1 MLPFTVTACGNYSIA
16 DENDCL
22 QKEEAPFIRSEEDR
36 DLRFP
41 SHEEANPAR
50 ADDQSA
56 FCPMSITAENFI
68 LQGGLK
74 MKTKWMCMIFMLAL
88 AFHLPENTGN
98 ESSDINVISLQDSN
112 TDKKIMEAGTVKDSA
127 FSGKVGGCFYADGNR
142 IIVESDKLYL
152 YDMEKG
158 ETIAGADISMEDLC
172 VQTYADGYFVV
183 GRGNGSGGGSNS
195 SFATSESGDGI
206 NGYILDKDFAIQD
219 TISFSGL
226 LSDDFVLQTTG
237 IAISQDGKRI
247 AFGGFQG
254 LYFYDTSSR
263 KVRTILNYSEEGTAD
278 NMQIVTMDSLTFTGN
293 NTLVYVGMATD
304 SSIGGDGVSVYGTVS
319 TDSANLTITK
329 KGDYKV
335 DTEEVQKGGNLLIMP
350 QSFDKNNGTLLMLDT
365 ISNTEKTMSFS
376 SRSEGKD
383 GVYCS
388 GQGKYVAT
396 AILEESSVT
405 INIYDTASGKS
416 IHTETVQD
424 SNSTYFLRVPQI
436 LILDDSG
443 TCIVVLGR
451 GIDEVST
458 LITTFGFMG

>member
-1 MLPFTVTACGNYSIA
+1 
-16 DENDCL
+16 
-22 QKEEAPFIRSEEDR
+22 
-36 DLRFP
+36 
-41 SHEEANPAR
+41 
-50 ADDQSA
+50 
-56 FCPMSITAENFI
+56 
-68 LQGGLK
+68 
-74 MKTKWMCMIFMLAL
+74 MKTKWMCMILMIALAL
-88 AFHLPENTGN
+88 NLSACGNRQENGSSSENGTINIEPQSEEDDSSGNTGN
-98 ESSDINVISLQDSN
+98 ESSKINVIDLQDN
-112 TDKKIMEAGTVKDSA
+112 GTDKNIMAVSRFKDSA
-127 FSGKVGGCFYADGNR
+127 FSGKVGGCYYADGSR
-142 IIVESDKLYL
+142 IIVAADKLYL
-152 YDMEKG
+152 YDMGTG
-158 ETIAGADISMEDLC
+158 ETIGSADISMEDLC
-172 VQTYADGYFVV
+172 VQTFTEGYFVV
-183 GRGNGSGGGSNS
+183 GQGKAGGGGSNG
-195 SFATSESGDGI
+195 SFAASESGGI
-206 NGYILDKDFAIQD
+206 NGYILNKDFAVQD

-226 LSDDFVLQTTG
+226 LSDDFIVQITG
-237 IAISQDGKRI
+237 IAISQDGKQV
-247 AFGGFQG
+247 AFGGLQG
-254 LYFYDTSSR
+254 LYLYDVSSR
-263 KVRTILNYSEEGTAD
+263 KVRTILNYSEEGTAG

-304 SSIGGDGVSVYGTVS
+304 TSIGGDGVSVYGTVS

-436 LILDDSG
+436 LILDESG

-458 LITTFGFMG
+458 LITTFSFVR

>member
-1 MLPFTVTACGNYSIA
+1 
-16 DENDCL
+16 
-22 QKEEAPFIRSEEDR
+22 
-36 DLRFP
+36 
-41 SHEEANPAR
+41 
-50 ADDQSA
+50 
-56 FCPMSITAENFI
+56 
-68 LQGGLK
+68 
-74 MKTKWMCMIFMLAL
+74 MKTKWMCMILMLAL
-88 AFHLPENTGN
+88 ALHLSACGDRQENGNSSENGAINMEPQSVEDDSSENTGN
-98 ESSDINVISLQDSN
+98 ESSEMNVIDQQDN
-112 TDKKIMEAGTVKDSA
+112 GTDKNIMAVSRFKDSA
-127 FSGKVGGCFYADGNR
+127 FSGKVSGCYYADGSR
-142 IIVESDKLYL
+142 IIVAADQLYL
-152 YDMEKG
+152 YDMGKG
-158 ETIAGADISMEDLC
+158 ETIASADISMGDLC
-172 VQTYADGYFVV
+172 VQTFTDGYFIV
-183 GRGNGSGGGSNS
+183 GQGKAGGGSNG
-195 SFATSESGDGI
+195 SFAASESGGI
-206 NGYILDKDFAIQD
+206 NGYILNKDFAVQD

-226 LSDDFVLQTTG
+226 LSDDFIVQITG
-237 IAISQDGKRI
+237 IAISQDGKQV
-247 AFGGFQG
+247 AFGGLQG
-254 LYFYDTSSR
+254 LYLYDISSR
-263 KVRTILNYSEEGTAD
+263 KVRTILNYSEEGTAG
-278 NMQIVTMDSLTFTGN
+278 NMQIATMDSLTFTGN

-304 SSIGGDGVSVYGTVS
+304 TSIGGDGVSVYGTVS

-365 ISNTEKTMSFS
+365 ISNTENTMSFS

-436 LILDDSG
+436 LILDESG

-458 LITTFGFMG
+458 LITTFGFRG

>member
-1 MLPFTVTACGNYSIA
+1 
-16 DENDCL
+16 
-22 QKEEAPFIRSEEDR
+22 
-36 DLRFP
+36 
-41 SHEEANPAR
+41 
-50 ADDQSA
+50 
-56 FCPMSITAENFI
+56 
-68 LQGGLK
+68 
-74 MKTKWMCMIFMLAL
+74 MKTKWMCMILMLAL
-88 AFHLPENTGN
+88 ALHLSACGNRQENGNSFEYGAINMDPQSEENDLSENTGN
-98 ESSDINVISLQDSN
+98 ESSNINVIDLQDN
-112 TDKKIMEAGTVKDSA
+112 GTDKNMMAVSSFKDSA
-127 FSGKVGGCFYADGNR
+127 FSGKVSGCYYAGGSR
-142 IIVESDKLYL
+142 IIVAADKLYL
-152 YDMEKG
+152 YDMGKG
-158 ETIAGADISMEDLC
+158 ETIASADISMEDLC
-172 VQTYADGYFVV
+172 VQTFTDGYFVV
-183 GRGNGSGGGSNS
+183 GQGQADG
-195 SFATSESGDGI
+195 GI
-206 NGYILDKDFAIQD
+206 NGYILNKDFAIQD

-226 LSDDFVLQTTG
+226 LSDDFIVQITG
-237 IAISQDGKRI
+237 IAVSQDGKQV
-247 AFGGFQG
+247 AFGGLQG
-254 LYFYDTSSR
+254 LYLYDISSR

-304 SSIGGDGVSVYGTVS
+304 TSIGGDGVSVYGTVS

-365 ISNTEKTMSFS
+365 ISNTENTMSFS

-405 INIYDTASGKS
+405 INIYDTASGKN

-436 LILDDSG
+436 LILDESG

-458 LITTFGFMG
+458 LITTFSFAGNSL

>member
-1 MLPFTVTACGNYSIA
+1 
-16 DENDCL
+16 
-22 QKEEAPFIRSEEDR
+22 
-36 DLRFP
+36 
-41 SHEEANPAR
+41 
-50 ADDQSA
+50 
-56 FCPMSITAENFI
+56 
-68 LQGGLK
+68 
-74 MKTKWMCMIFMLAL
+74 MKTKWMCMILMLAL
-88 AFHLPENTGN
+88 ALNLSACGNRQENGNSSEYGAINMDPQSEENDLSENTGN
-98 ESSDINVISLQDSN
+98 ESSNINVINLQDN
-112 TDKKIMEAGTVKDSA
+112 GTDKNIMAVSTVKDSA
-127 FSGKVGGCFYADGNR
+127 FSGKVSGCYYAGGSR
-142 IIVESDKLYL
+142 IIVAADQLYL
-152 YDMEKG
+152 YDTGKG
-158 ETIAGADISMEDLC
+158 ETIASADISMGDLC
-172 VQTYADGYFVV
+172 VQTFTDGYFVV
-183 GRGNGSGGGSNS
+183 GQGKAGGGDSNGS
-195 SFATSESGDGI
+195 FAASESGGI
-206 NGYILDKDFAIQD
+206 NGYILNKDFAIQD

-226 LSDDFVLQTTG
+226 LSDDFIVQITG
-237 IAISQDGKRI
+237 IAVSQDGKQV
-247 AFGGFQG
+247 AFGGLQG
-254 LYFYDTSSR
+254 LYLYDISSR
-263 KVRTILNYSEEGTAD
+263 KVRTILNYSEKGTVG

-304 SSIGGDGVSVYGTVS
+304 TSIGGEGVSVYGTVS

-365 ISNTEKTMSFS
+365 ISNTENTMSFS

-436 LILDDSG
+436 LILDESG

-458 LITTFGFMG
+458 LITTFSFAGNSL

>member
-1 MLPFTVTACGNYSIA
+1 
-16 DENDCL
+16 
-22 QKEEAPFIRSEEDR
+22 
-36 DLRFP
+36 
-41 SHEEANPAR
+41 
-50 ADDQSA
+50 
-56 FCPMSITAENFI
+56 
-68 LQGGLK
+68 
-74 MKTKWMCMIFMLAL
+74 MKTKWMCMILMLAL
-88 AFHLPENTGN
+88 ALNLSACGNRQENGNNSENGAINIEPQSEENDLSENTGN
-98 ESSDINVISLQDSN
+98 ESSNINVINLQDN
-112 TDKKIMEAGTVKDSA
+112 GTDKNIMAVSTVKDSA
-127 FSGKVGGCFYADGNR
+127 FSGKVSGCYYAGGSR
-142 IIVESDKLYL
+142 IIVAADQLYL
-152 YDMEKG
+152 YDTGKG
-158 ETIAGADISMEDLC
+158 KTIASADISMEDLC
-172 VQTYADGYFVV
+172 VQTFTDGYFVV
-183 GRGNGSGGGSNS
+183 GQGKAGGGSNS
-195 SFATSESGDGI
+195 SFATSESGGI
-206 NGYILDKDFAIQD
+206 NGYILNKDFAIQD

-226 LSDDFVLQTTG
+226 LSDDFIVQITG
-237 IAISQDGKRI
+237 IAVSQDGKQV
-247 AFGGFQG
+247 AFGGLQG
-254 LYFYDTSSR
+254 LYLYDISSR
-263 KVRTILNYSEEGTAD
+263 KVRTILNYSEEGTAG

-293 NTLVYVGMATD
+293 NTLVYVGMAADT
-304 SSIGGDGVSVYGTVS
+304 SIGGEGVSVYGTVS

-436 LILDDSG
+436 LILDESG

-458 LITTFGFMG
+458 LITTFGFVG

>member
-1 MLPFTVTACGNYSIA
+1 
-16 DENDCL
+16 
-22 QKEEAPFIRSEEDR
+22 
-36 DLRFP
+36 
-41 SHEEANPAR
+41 
-50 ADDQSA
+50 
-56 FCPMSITAENFI
+56 
-68 LQGGLK
+68 
-74 MKTKWMCMIFMLAL
+74 MKTKWMCMILILAL
-88 AFHLPENTGN
+88 ALHLSACGDRQENGNSSENGAINMEPQSLEGDSSENTGN
-98 ESSDINVISLQDSN
+98 ESSEMNVIDQQDN
-112 TDKKIMEAGTVKDSA
+112 GTDKNIVAVSGVKDSA
-127 FSGKVGGCFYADGNR
+127 FSGKVSGCYYAGGNR
-142 IIVESDKLYL
+142 IIVAADQLYL
-152 YDMEKG
+152 YDTGKG
-158 ETIAGADISMEDLC
+158 ETIASADISMGDLC
-172 VQTYADGYFVV
+172 VQTFTDGYFVV
-183 GRGNGSGGGSNS
+183 GQGKAGGGNV
-195 SFATSESGDGI
+195 SFAASESDGI
-206 NGYILDKDFAIQD
+206 NGYILNKDFAVQD

-226 LSDDFVLQTTG
+226 LSDDFIPQITG
-237 IAISQDGKRI
+237 IAVSQDGKQV
-247 AFGGFQG
+247 AFGGLQG
-254 LYFYDTSSR
+254 LYLYDVSSR
-263 KVRTILNYSEEGTAD
+263 KVRTILNYSEEGTAG
-278 NMQIVTMDSLTFTGN
+278 NMQIAAMDSLTFTGN

-304 SSIGGDGVSVYGTVS
+304 TSIGGDGVSVYGTVS

-436 LILDDSG
+436 LILDESG

-458 LITTFGFMG
+458 LITTFGFVG

>member
-1 MLPFTVTACGNYSIA
+1 
-16 DENDCL
+16 
-22 QKEEAPFIRSEEDR
+22 
-36 DLRFP
+36 
-41 SHEEANPAR
+41 
-50 ADDQSA
+50 
-56 FCPMSITAENFI
+56 
-68 LQGGLK
+68 
-74 MKTKWMCMIFMLAL
+74 MKTKWMCMILMLAL
-88 AFHLPENTGN
+88 ALHLSACGDRQENGNSSENGAINMETQSLEDDSSENTGN
-98 ESSDINVISLQDSN
+98 ESSEMNVIDQQDN
-112 TDKKIMEAGTVKDSA
+112 GTDKNIVAVSRFQDSA
-127 FSGKVGGCFYADGNR
+127 FSGKVRGCYYADGSR
-142 IIVESDKLYL
+142 IIVAADQLYL
-152 YDMEKG
+152 YDTGKG
-158 ETIAGADISMEDLC
+158 ETIASADISMGDLC
-172 VQTYADGYFVV
+172 VQTFTDGYFVV
-183 GRGNGSGGGSNS
+183 GQGKAEGGSNG
-195 SFATSESGDGI
+195 SFAASESGGI
-206 NGYILDKDFAIQD
+206 NGYILNKDFAVQD

-226 LSDDFVLQTTG
+226 LSDDFILQITG
-237 IAISQDGKRI
+237 IAISQDGKQV
-247 AFGGFQG
+247 AFGGLSG
-254 LYFYDTSSR
+254 LYLYDVSSR

-304 SSIGGDGVSVYGTVS
+304 TSIGGDGVSVYGTVS

-436 LILDDSG
+436 LILDESG
-443 TCIVVLGR
+443 TCIVALGR
-451 GIDEVST
+451 GIDEVNT
-458 LITTFGFMG
+458 LITTFGFVG

>member
-1 MLPFTVTACGNYSIA
+1 
-16 DENDCL
+16 
-22 QKEEAPFIRSEEDR
+22 
-36 DLRFP
+36 
-41 SHEEANPAR
+41 
-50 ADDQSA
+50 
-56 FCPMSITAENFI
+56 
-68 LQGGLK
+68 
-74 MKTKWMCMIFMLAL
+74 MKTKWMCMILMIALAL
-88 AFHLPENTGN
+88 NLSACGNRQENGSSSENGTINIEPQSEEDDSSGNTGN
-98 ESSDINVISLQDSN
+98 ESSKINVIDLQDN
-112 TDKKIMEAGTVKDSA
+112 GTDKNIMAVSTVKDSA
-127 FSGKVGGCFYADGNR
+127 FSGKVSGCYYAGGSR
-142 IIVESDKLYL
+142 IIVAADQLYL
-152 YDMEKG
+152 YDTGKG
-158 ETIAGADISMEDLC
+158 KTIASADISMEDLC
-172 VQTYADGYFVV
+172 VQTFTDGYFVV
-183 GRGNGSGGGSNS
+183 GQGKAGGGSNG
-195 SFATSESGDGI
+195 SFAASESGGI
-206 NGYILDKDFAIQD
+206 NGYILNKDFAVQD

-226 LSDDFVLQTTG
+226 LSDDFIVQITG
-237 IAISQDGKRI
+237 IAVSQDGKQV
-247 AFGGFQG
+247 AFGGLQG
-254 LYFYDTSSR
+254 LYLYDVSSR
-263 KVRTILNYSEEGTAD
+263 KVRTILNYSEEGTAG

-304 SSIGGDGVSVYGTVS
+304 TSIGGDGVSVYGTVS

-365 ISNTEKTMSFS
+365 ISNTENTMSFS

-436 LILDDSG
+436 LILDESG

-458 LITTFGFMG
+458 LITTFSFVR

>member
-1 MLPFTVTACGNYSIA
+1 
-16 DENDCL
+16 
-22 QKEEAPFIRSEEDR
+22 
-36 DLRFP
+36 
-41 SHEEANPAR
+41 
-50 ADDQSA
+50 
-56 FCPMSITAENFI
+56 
-68 LQGGLK
+68 
-74 MKTKWMCMIFMLAL
+74 MKTKWMCMILMLAL
-88 AFHLPENTGN
+88 ALNLSACGNRQENGNSSEYGAINMDPQSEENDLSENTGN
-98 ESSDINVISLQDSN
+98 ESSNINVINLQDN
-112 TDKKIMEAGTVKDSA
+112 GTDKNMMAVSSFKDSA
-127 FSGKVGGCFYADGNR
+127 FSGKVSGCYYAGGSR
-142 IIVESDKLYL
+142 IIVAADKLYL
-152 YDMEKG
+152 CDTGKG
-158 ETIAGADISMEDLC
+158 ETIASADISMEDLC
-172 VQTYADGYFVV
+172 VQTFTDGYFVV
-183 GRGNGSGGGSNS
+183 GQGKAGGGSNG
-195 SFATSESGDGI
+195 SFATSESGGI
-206 NGYILDKDFAIQD
+206 NGYILNKDFAIQD

-226 LSDDFVLQTTG
+226 LSDDFIVQITG
-237 IAISQDGKRI
+237 IAVSQDGKQV
-247 AFGGFQG
+247 AFGGLSG
-254 LYFYDTSSR
+254 LYLYDISSQ
-263 KVRTILNYSEEGTAD
+263 KVRTILNYSEKGTVG

-304 SSIGGDGVSVYGTVS
+304 TSIGGEGVSVYGTVS

-396 AILEESSVT
+396 AILKKNSVT
-405 INIYDTASGKS
+405 INIYDTASGKK

-424 SNSTYFLRVPQI
+424 SNSTYFMRIPQI
-436 LILDDSG
+436 LILDESG

-458 LITTFGFMG
+458 LITTFSFAGNFL

>member
-1 MLPFTVTACGNYSIA
+1 
-16 DENDCL
+16 
-22 QKEEAPFIRSEEDR
+22 
-36 DLRFP
+36 
-41 SHEEANPAR
+41 
-50 ADDQSA
+50 
-56 FCPMSITAENFI
+56 
-68 LQGGLK
+68 
-74 MKTKWMCMIFMLAL
+74 MKTKWMCMILMLAL
-88 AFHLPENTGN
+88 ALPLSACGDRQENGNSSENGVINMEPQSVEDDSSGNTGN
-98 ESSDINVISLQDSN
+98 ESSEMNVIDLQYN
-112 TDKKIMEAGTVKDSA
+112 GTDKNIMAVSRFKDSA
-127 FSGKVGGCFYADGNR
+127 FSGKVSGCYYAGGSR
-142 IIVESDKLYL
+142 IIVAADQLYL
-152 YDMEKG
+152 YDTGKG
-158 ETIAGADISMEDLC
+158 ETIASADISMGDLC
-172 VQTYADGYFVV
+172 VQTFTDGYFVV
-183 GRGNGSGGGSNS
+183 GQGKAGGNG
-195 SFATSESGDGI
+195 SFATSESGGI
-206 NGYILDKDFAIQD
+206 NGYILNRDFAVQD

-226 LSDDFVLQTTG
+226 LSDDFIVQITG
-237 IAISQDGKRI
+237 IAISQDGKQV
-247 AFGGFQG
+247 AFSGLQG
-254 LYFYDTSSR
+254 LYLYDISSR
-263 KVRTILNYSEEGTAD
+263 KVRTILNYSEEGTAG
-278 NMQIVTMDSLTFTGN
+278 NMQIATMDSLTFTGN

-304 SSIGGDGVSVYGTVS
+304 TSSGGDGISAYGTVS

-396 AILEESSVT
+396 AVLEKSSVT
-405 INIYDTASGKS
+405 INIYDTASGKR

-436 LILDDSG
+436 LILDESG

-458 LITTFGFMG
+458 LITTFDFVG

>member
-1 MLPFTVTACGNYSIA
+1 
-16 DENDCL
+16 
-22 QKEEAPFIRSEEDR
+22 
-36 DLRFP
+36 
-41 SHEEANPAR
+41 
-50 ADDQSA
+50 
-56 FCPMSITAENFI
+56 
-68 LQGGLK
+68 
-74 MKTKWMCMIFMLAL
+74 MKTKWMCMILMLVL
-88 AFHLPENTGN
+88 VLHLSACGDRQENGNSSRNGAINIEPQSVEDDSSENTGN
-98 ESSDINVISLQDSN
+98 ESSEMNVIDLQDN
-112 TDKKIMEAGTVKDSA
+112 GTDKNIMAVSMVKGSA
-127 FSGKVGGCFYADGNR
+127 FSGKVSSCYYAGGSR
-142 IIVESDKLYL
+142 IIVAADQLYL
-152 YDMEKG
+152 YDTGKG
-158 ETIAGADISMEDLC
+158 ETIASADISMGDLC
-172 VQTYADGYFVV
+172 VQTFTDGYFVV
-183 GRGNGSGGGSNS
+183 GQGKAGGGSNG
-195 SFATSESGDGI
+195 SFATSESGGI
-206 NGYILDKDFAIQD
+206 NGYILNKDFAIQD

-226 LSDDFVLQTTG
+226 LSDDFIVQITG
-237 IAISQDGKRI
+237 IAISQDGKQV
-247 AFGGFQG
+247 AFGGLQG
-254 LYFYDTSSR
+254 LYLYDISSR
-263 KVRTILNYSEEGTAD
+263 KVRTILNYSEEGTAG

-304 SSIGGDGVSVYGTVS
+304 TSIGGDGVSVYGTVS

-365 ISNTEKTMSFS
+365 ISNTENTMSFS

-436 LILDDSG
+436 LILDESG

-458 LITTFGFMG
+458 LITTFGFVG

>member
-1 MLPFTVTACGNYSIA
+1 
-16 DENDCL
+16 
-22 QKEEAPFIRSEEDR
+22 
-36 DLRFP
+36 
-41 SHEEANPAR
+41 
-50 ADDQSA
+50 
-56 FCPMSITAENFI
+56 
-68 LQGGLK
+68 
-74 MKTKWMCMIFMLAL
+74 MKTKWMCMILMLAL
-88 AFHLPENTGN
+88 ALPLSACGDRQENGNSSENGAINMEPQSVEDDLSENTGN
-98 ESSDINVISLQDSN
+98 ESSEMNVMDQQDN
-112 TDKKIMEAGTVKDSA
+112 GTDKNMMAVSGFKDSA
-127 FSGKVGGCFYADGNR
+127 FSGKVSGCYYADGSR
-142 IIVESDKLYL
+142 IIVAADQLYL
-152 YDMEKG
+152 YDTGKG
-158 ETIAGADISMEDLC
+158 ETIASADISMGDLC
-172 VQTYADGYFVV
+172 VQTFTDGYFVV
-183 GRGNGSGGGSNS
+183 GQGKAEGGSNG
-195 SFATSESGDGI
+195 SFAASESGGI
-206 NGYILDKDFAIQD
+206 NGYILNKDFAVQD

-226 LSDDFVLQTTG
+226 LSDDFIVQITG
-237 IAISQDGKRI
+237 IAISQDGKQV
-247 AFGGFQG
+247 AFGGLSG
-254 LYFYDTSSR
+254 LYLYDVSSR

-304 SSIGGDGVSVYGTVS
+304 TSIGGDGVSVYGTVS

-365 ISNTEKTMSFS
+365 ISNTENTMSFS

-424 SNSTYFLRVPQI
+424 SNSTYFLRIPQI
-436 LILDDSG
+436 LILDESG

-458 LITTFGFMG
+458 LITTFGFAG

>member
-1 MLPFTVTACGNYSIA
+1 
-16 DENDCL
+16 
-22 QKEEAPFIRSEEDR
+22 
-36 DLRFP
+36 
-41 SHEEANPAR
+41 
-50 ADDQSA
+50 
-56 FCPMSITAENFI
+56 
-68 LQGGLK
+68 
-74 MKTKWMCMIFMLAL
+74 MKTKWMCMILMLAL
-88 AFHLPENTGN
+88 ALHLSACGNRQENGNSSEYGAINMDPQSEENDLSENTGN
-98 ESSDINVISLQDSN
+98 ESSNINVIDLQDN
-112 TDKKIMEAGTVKDSA
+112 GTDKNMMAVSSFKDSA
-127 FSGKVGGCFYADGNR
+127 FSGKVSGCYYAGGSR
-142 IIVESDKLYL
+142 IIVAADQLYL
-152 YDMEKG
+152 CDTGKG
-158 ETIAGADISMEDLC
+158 ETIASADISMEDLC
-172 VQTYADGYFVV
+172 VQTFTDGYFVV
-183 GRGNGSGGGSNS
+183 GQGQADG
-195 SFATSESGDGI
+195 GI
-206 NGYILDKDFAIQD
+206 NGYILNKDFAIQD

-226 LSDDFVLQTTG
+226 LSDDFIVQITG
-237 IAISQDGKRI
+237 IAISQDGKQV
-247 AFGGFQG
+247 AFGGLSG
-254 LYFYDTSSR
+254 LYLYDVSSR
-263 KVRTILNYSEEGTAD
+263 KVRTILNYSEKGTVG

-304 SSIGGDGVSVYGTVS
+304 TSIGGEGVSVYGTVS

-350 QSFDKNNGTLLMLDT
+350 QSFEKNNGTLLMLDT

-405 INIYDTASGKS
+405 INIYDTASGKK

-436 LILDDSG
+436 LILDESG

-458 LITTFGFMG
+458 LITTFGFVG

>member
-1 MLPFTVTACGNYSIA
+1 
-16 DENDCL
+16 
-22 QKEEAPFIRSEEDR
+22 
-36 DLRFP
+36 
-41 SHEEANPAR
+41 
-50 ADDQSA
+50 
-56 FCPMSITAENFI
+56 
-68 LQGGLK
+68 
-74 MKTKWMCMIFMLAL
+74 MCMILMLVL
-88 AFHLPENTGN
+88 VLHLSACGDRQENGNSSGNGAINIEPQSEENDLSENTGN
-98 ESSDINVISLQDSN
+98 ESSNINVINLQDN
-112 TDKKIMEAGTVKDSA
+112 GTDKNIMTVSTVKDSA
-127 FSGKVGGCFYADGNR
+127 FSGKVSGCYYAGGSR
-142 IIVESDKLYL
+142 IIVAADQLYL
-152 YDMEKG
+152 YDTGKG
-158 ETIAGADISMEDLC
+158 ETIASADISMGDLC
-172 VQTYADGYFVV
+172 VQAFTDGYFVV
-183 GRGNGSGGGSNS
+183 GQGKAGGGSNG
-195 SFATSESGDGI
+195 SFATSESGGI
-206 NGYILDKDFAIQD
+206 NGYILNKDFAIQD

-226 LSDDFVLQTTG
+226 LSDDFIVQITG
-237 IAISQDGKRI
+237 IAVSQDGKQV
-247 AFGGFQG
+247 AFGGLQG
-254 LYFYDTSSR
+254 LYLYDISSR
-263 KVRTILNYSEEGTAD
+263 RVRTILNYSEKGTAG

-304 SSIGGDGVSVYGTVS
+304 TSIGGEGVSVYGTVS

-405 INIYDTASGKS
+405 INIYDTASGKK

-424 SNSTYFLRVPQI
+424 SNSTYFMRIPQI
-436 LILDDSG
+436 LILDESG

-458 LITTFGFMG
+458 LITTFSFAGNSL

>member
-1 MLPFTVTACGNYSIA
+1 
-16 DENDCL
+16 
-22 QKEEAPFIRSEEDR
+22 
-36 DLRFP
+36 
-41 SHEEANPAR
+41 
-50 ADDQSA
+50 
-56 FCPMSITAENFI
+56 
-68 LQGGLK
+68 
-74 MKTKWMCMIFMLAL
+74 MKTKWMCMILILAL
-88 AFHLPENTGN
+88 ALHLSACGDRQENGNSSENGAINMEPQSLEGDSSENTGN
-98 ESSDINVISLQDSN
+98 ESSEMNVIDQQDN
-112 TDKKIMEAGTVKDSA
+112 GTDKNIVAVSGVKDSA
-127 FSGKVGGCFYADGNR
+127 FSGKVSGCYYAGGNR
-142 IIVESDKLYL
+142 IIVAADQLYL
-152 YDMEKG
+152 YDAGKG
-158 ETIAGADISMEDLC
+158 ETIASADISMGDLC
-172 VQTYADGYFVV
+172 VQTFTDGYFVV
-183 GRGNGSGGGSNS
+183 GQGKAEGGSNG
-195 SFATSESGDGI
+195 SFAASESDGI
-206 NGYILDKDFAIQD
+206 NGYILNKDFAVQD

-226 LSDDFVLQTTG
+226 LSDDFILQITA
-237 IAISQDGKRI
+237 IAISQDGKQV
-247 AFGGFQG
+247 AFGGLSG
-254 LYFYDTSSR
+254 LYLYDVSSR
-263 KVRTILNYSEEGTAD
+263 KVRAILNYSEEGTVG

-304 SSIGGDGVSVYGTVS
+304 TSTGGEGVSVYGTVS

-365 ISNTEKTMSFS
+365 ISNTENTLSFS

-405 INIYDTASGKS
+405 INIYDTASGKN

-436 LILDDSG
+436 LILDESG

-458 LITTFGFMG
+458 LITTFGFVG

>member
-1 MLPFTVTACGNYSIA
+1 
-16 DENDCL
+16 
-22 QKEEAPFIRSEEDR
+22 
-36 DLRFP
+36 
-41 SHEEANPAR
+41 
-50 ADDQSA
+50 
-56 FCPMSITAENFI
+56 
-68 LQGGLK
+68 
-74 MKTKWMCMIFMLAL
+74 MKTKWMCMILMLAL
-88 AFHLPENTGN
+88 ALNLSACGNRQENGNSSEYGAINMDPQSEENDLSENTGN
-98 ESSDINVISLQDSN
+98 ESSNINVINLQDN
-112 TDKKIMEAGTVKDSA
+112 GTDKNMMAVSTVKDSA
-127 FSGKVGGCFYADGNR
+127 FSGKVSGCYYAGGSR
-142 IIVESDKLYL
+142 IIVAADQLYL
-152 YDMEKG
+152 CDTGKG
-158 ETIAGADISMEDLC
+158 ETIASADISMEDLC
-172 VQTYADGYFVV
+172 VQTFTDGYFVV
-183 GRGNGSGGGSNS
+183 GQGKAGGGGSNG
-195 SFATSESGDGI
+195 SFAASESGGI
-206 NGYILDKDFAIQD
+206 NGYILNKDFAVQD

-226 LSDDFVLQTTG
+226 LSDDFIVQITG
-237 IAISQDGKRI
+237 IAVSQDGKQV
-247 AFGGFQG
+247 AFGGLSG
-254 LYFYDTSSR
+254 LYLYDISSR
-263 KVRTILNYSEEGTAD
+263 KVRTILNYSEKGTVG

-304 SSIGGDGVSVYGTVS
+304 TSIGGEGVSVYGTVS

-365 ISNTEKTMSFS
+365 ISNTENTMSFS

-405 INIYDTASGKS
+405 INIYDTTSGKK

-424 SNSTYFLRVPQI
+424 SNSTYFLRIPQI
-436 LILDDSG
+436 LILDESG

-458 LITTFGFMG
+458 LITTFSFAGNSL

>member
-1 MLPFTVTACGNYSIA
+1 M
-16 DENDCL
+16 
-22 QKEEAPFIRSEEDR
+22 
-36 DLRFP
+36 
-41 SHEEANPAR
+41 
-50 ADDQSA
+50 
-56 FCPMSITAENFI
+56 I
-68 LQGGLK
+68 L
-74 MKTKWMCMIFMLAL
+74 MLAL
-88 AFHLPENTGN
+88 ALNLSACGNRQENGNSSDNGAINMEPQSVEDDSSENTGN
-98 ESSDINVISLQDSN
+98 ESSEMNVIDLRDN
-112 TDKKIMEAGTVKDSA
+112 GTDKNMMAVSSFKDSA
-127 FSGKVGGCFYADGNR
+127 FSGKVSGCYYAGGSR
-142 IIVESDKLYL
+142 IIVAADQLYL
-152 YDMEKG
+152 YDTGKG
-158 ETIAGADISMEDLC
+158 KTIASADISMEDLC
-172 VQTYADGYFVV
+172 VQTFTDGYFVV
-183 GRGNGSGGGSNS
+183 GQGQADG
-195 SFATSESGDGI
+195 GI
-206 NGYILDKDFAIQD
+206 NGYILNKDFAIQD

-226 LSDDFVLQTTG
+226 LSDDFIVQITG
-237 IAISQDGKRI
+237 IAVSQDGKQV
-247 AFGGFQG
+247 AFGGLQG
-254 LYFYDTSSR
+254 LYLYDVSSR
-263 KVRTILNYSEEGTAD
+263 KVRTILNYSEEGTAG

-304 SSIGGDGVSVYGTVS
+304 TSIGGDGVSVYGTVS

-365 ISNTEKTMSFS
+365 ISNTENTMSFS

-436 LILDDSG
+436 LILDESG

-458 LITTFGFMG
+458 LITTFGFAG

>member
-1 MLPFTVTACGNYSIA
+1 
-16 DENDCL
+16 
-22 QKEEAPFIRSEEDR
+22 
-36 DLRFP
+36 
-41 SHEEANPAR
+41 
-50 ADDQSA
+50 
-56 FCPMSITAENFI
+56 
-68 LQGGLK
+68 
-74 MKTKWMCMIFMLAL
+74 MKTKWMCMILMIALAL
-88 AFHLPENTGN
+88 NLSACGNRQENGSSSENGTINIEPQSEEDDSSGNTGN
-98 ESSDINVISLQDSN
+98 ESSKINVIDLQDN
-112 TDKKIMEAGTVKDSA
+112 GTDKNIMAVSRFKDSA
-127 FSGKVGGCFYADGNR
+127 FSGKVGGCYYADGSR
-142 IIVESDKLYL
+142 IIVAADKLYL
-152 YDMEKG
+152 YDMGTG
-158 ETIAGADISMEDLC
+158 ETIGSADISMEDLC
-172 VQTYADGYFVV
+172 VQTFTEGYFVV
-183 GRGNGSGGGSNS
+183 GQGKAGGGGSNG
-195 SFATSESGDGI
+195 SFAASESGGI
-206 NGYILDKDFAIQD
+206 NGYILNKDFAIQD

-226 LSDDFVLQTTG
+226 LSDDFIVQITG
-237 IAISQDGKRI
+237 IAISQDGKQV
-247 AFGGFQG
+247 AFGGLSG
-254 LYFYDTSSR
+254 LYLYDISSR
-263 KVRTILNYSEEGTAD
+263 KVRTILNYSEEGTAG

-304 SSIGGDGVSVYGTVS
+304 TSIGGDGVSVYGTVS
-319 TDSANLTITK
+319 TDSADLTITK

-436 LILDDSG
+436 LILDESG

-458 LITTFGFMG
+458 LITTFSFVR

>member
-1 MLPFTVTACGNYSIA
+1 
-16 DENDCL
+16 
-22 QKEEAPFIRSEEDR
+22 
-36 DLRFP
+36 
-41 SHEEANPAR
+41 
-50 ADDQSA
+50 
-56 FCPMSITAENFI
+56 
-68 LQGGLK
+68 
-74 MKTKWMCMIFMLAL
+74 MKTKWMCMILMLAL
-88 AFHLPENTGN
+88 ALNLSACGNGQENGNSSENGAINMEPQSVEDDSSENTGN
-98 ESSDINVISLQDSN
+98 ESSEMNVMDLQDN
-112 TDKKIMEAGTVKDSA
+112 GTDKNMMMISTVKDST
-127 FSGKVGGCFYADGNR
+127 FSGKVRGCYYAGGSR
-142 IIVESDKLYL
+142 IIVAADQLYL
-152 YDMEKG
+152 YDTGKG
-158 ETIAGADISMEDLC
+158 ETIASADISMGDLY

-183 GRGNGSGGGSNS
+183 GQGTGSGGGSNG
-195 SFATSESGDGI
+195 SFAASESDGI
-206 NGYILDKDFAIQD
+206 NGYLLNQDFAVQD

-226 LSDDFVLQTTG
+226 LSDDFIPQITG
-237 IAISQDGKRI
+237 IAVSQDGKQVV
-247 AFGGFQG
+247 FGGLQG
-254 LYFYDTSSR
+254 LYHYDVSSR

-304 SSIGGDGVSVYGTVS
+304 TSIGGDGVSVYGTVS

-365 ISNTEKTMSFS
+365 ISNTENTMSFS

-396 AILEESSVT
+396 AVLEESSVT
-405 INIYDTASGKS
+405 ISIYDTASGKS

-436 LILDDSG
+436 LILDESG

-458 LITTFGFMG
+458 LITTFGFEG

>member
-1 MLPFTVTACGNYSIA
+1 
-16 DENDCL
+16 
-22 QKEEAPFIRSEEDR
+22 
-36 DLRFP
+36 
-41 SHEEANPAR
+41 
-50 ADDQSA
+50 
-56 FCPMSITAENFI
+56 
-68 LQGGLK
+68 
-74 MKTKWMCMIFMLAL
+74 MKTKWMCMILMLAL
-88 AFHLPENTGN
+88 ALPLSACGNGQENGNSSENGAINMEPQSVEDDSSENTGN
-98 ESSDINVISLQDSN
+98 ESSEMNVMDLQDN
-112 TDKKIMEAGTVKDSA
+112 GTDKNMMMISTVKDSA
-127 FSGKVGGCFYADGNR
+127 FSGKVRGCYYAGGSR
-142 IIVESDKLYL
+142 IIVAADQLSL
-152 YDMEKG
+152 YDTGKG
-158 ETIAGADISMEDLC
+158 ETIASADISMGDLY

-183 GRGNGSGGGSNS
+183 GQGTGSGGGSNG
-195 SFATSESGDGI
+195 SFAASESDGI
-206 NGYILDKDFAIQD
+206 NGYLLNQDFAVQD

-226 LSDDFVLQTTG
+226 LSDDFIPQITG
-237 IAISQDGKRI
+237 IAVSQDGKQVV
-247 AFGGFQG
+247 FGGLQG
-254 LYFYDTSSR
+254 LYHYDVSSR

-304 SSIGGDGVSVYGTVS
+304 PSIGGDGVSVYGTVS

-350 QSFDKNNGTLLMLDT
+350 RSFDENNGTLLMLDT
-365 ISNTEKTMSFS
+365 ISNTENTMSFS

-396 AILEESSVT
+396 AVLEESSVT
-405 INIYDTASGKS
+405 INIYDTASGKN

-436 LILDDSG
+436 LILDESG
-443 TCIVVLGR
+443 ACIVVLGR

-458 LITTFGFMG
+458 LITTFGFAG

>member
-1 MLPFTVTACGNYSIA
+1 M
-16 DENDCL
+16 
-22 QKEEAPFIRSEEDR
+22 
-36 DLRFP
+36 
-41 SHEEANPAR
+41 
-50 ADDQSA
+50 
-56 FCPMSITAENFI
+56 I
-68 LQGGLK
+68 L
-74 MKTKWMCMIFMLAL
+74 MLAL
-88 AFHLPENTGN
+88 ALNLSACGNRQENGNSSEYGAINMDPQSEENDLSENTGN
-98 ESSDINVISLQDSN
+98 ESSNINVINLQDN
-112 TDKKIMEAGTVKDSA
+112 GTDKNMMAVSTVKDSA
-127 FSGKVGGCFYADGNR
+127 FSGKVSGCYYAGGSR
-142 IIVESDKLYL
+142 IIVAADQLYL
-152 YDMEKG
+152 CDTGKG
-158 ETIAGADISMEDLC
+158 ETIASADISMEDLC
-172 VQTYADGYFVV
+172 VQTFTDGYFVV
-183 GRGNGSGGGSNS
+183 GQGKAEGGSNG
-195 SFATSESGDGI
+195 SFAASESGGI
-206 NGYILDKDFAIQD
+206 NGYILNKDFAIQD

-226 LSDDFVLQTTG
+226 LSDDFIVQITG
-237 IAISQDGKRI
+237 IAISQDGKQV
-247 AFGGFQG
+247 AFGGLSG
-254 LYFYDTSSR
+254 LYLYDISSR
-263 KVRTILNYSEEGTAD
+263 KVRTILNYSEEGTAG

-304 SSIGGDGVSVYGTVS
+304 TSIGGEGVSVYGTVS

-405 INIYDTASGKS
+405 INIYDTTSGKK

-424 SNSTYFLRVPQI
+424 SNSTYFMRIPQI
-436 LILDDSG
+436 LILDESG

-458 LITTFGFMG
+458 LITTFGFAG

>member
-1 MLPFTVTACGNYSIA
+1 
-16 DENDCL
+16 
-22 QKEEAPFIRSEEDR
+22 
-36 DLRFP
+36 
-41 SHEEANPAR
+41 
-50 ADDQSA
+50 
-56 FCPMSITAENFI
+56 
-68 LQGGLK
+68 
-74 MKTKWMCMIFMLAL
+74 MKTKWMCMILMLAL
-88 AFHLPENTGN
+88 ALNLSACGNRQENGNSSEYGAINMDPQSEENDLSENTGN
-98 ESSDINVISLQDSN
+98 ESSNINVINLQDN
-112 TDKKIMEAGTVKDSA
+112 GTDKNIMAVSTVKDSA
-127 FSGKVGGCFYADGNR
+127 FSGKVSGCYYAGGSR
-142 IIVESDKLYL
+142 IIVAADKLYL
-152 YDMEKG
+152 CDTGKG
-158 ETIAGADISMEDLC
+158 ETIASADISMEDLC
-172 VQTYADGYFVV
+172 VQTFTDGYFVV
-183 GRGNGSGGGSNS
+183 GQGKAGGGSNG
-195 SFATSESGDGI
+195 SFAASESGGI
-206 NGYILDKDFAIQD
+206 NGYILNKDFAIQD

-226 LSDDFVLQTTG
+226 LSDDFIVQITG
-237 IAISQDGKRI
+237 IAVSQDGKQV
-247 AFGGFQG
+247 AFGGLQG
-254 LYFYDTSSR
+254 LYLYDISSR
-263 KVRTILNYSEEGTAD
+263 KVRTILNYSEKGTVG

-304 SSIGGDGVSVYGTVS
+304 TSIGGDGVSVYGTVS

-396 AILEESSVT
+396 AILKKNSVT
-405 INIYDTASGKS
+405 INIYDTASGKK

-424 SNSTYFLRVPQI
+424 SNSTYFMRIPQI
-436 LILDDSG
+436 LILDESG

-458 LITTFGFMG
+458 LITTFSFAGNSL